1 MRGVELRETPFPG
14 RAVFLSRCRACVS
27 GGDHQGVVDDEG
39 RVACRGGRDAPDDLG
54 HPTYPRAVYVQRL
67 PAGSTSTLMMSLLS
81 WRLRH
86 QSIQNSS
93 GTSHDRPNPI
103 VAPFRPVNDSVRLC
117 GARSATRND
126 GQLHSV
132 RRSTCHHQ
140 PRHRMR
146 RHRLRSSR
154 PCARPR
160 YHPHCY
166 QELMRGS
173 QVLPRG
179 SFPQD
184 GAQVIGGNGPLP
196 PRSRGPDLATE
207 LDARA
212 GPPPRTVS
220 RASRRHT
227 AAGWP
232 CCDDADPPPG
242 FWAWMLTCRSELA
255 EHDLG
260 RGDLRP
266 APAVDTLP
274 VFLVWFLRHPGPAT
288 PAWAASG
295 STSSSARKPPPHHR
309 RARSS
314 GTSPSPL
321 SIPLAKG
328 VAPFPA
334 YLGCPP
340 PCVCAGQCGEVL
352 RQVAAMAA
360 TASTAAGKR

>member
-232 CCDDADPPPG
+232 CCGVICRSAAWVLGVDADVPQR
-242 FWAWMLTCRSELA
+242 AC
-255 EHDLG
+255 
-260 RGDLRP
+260 
-266 APAVDTLP
+266 
-274 VFLVWFLRHPGPAT
+274 
-288 PAWAASG
+288 
-295 STSSSARKPPPHHR
+295 
-309 RARSS
+309 RARPWWGICAQHPQWTPCRCSWCGS
-314 GTSPSPL
+314 YGTQVPRRRRGQPRVLRQARRGNLRRSPPSTIQRHIAVPAGL
-321 SIPLAKG
+321 PLAK
-328 VAPFPA
+328 ALPPFRLPWLPPA
-334 YLGCPP
+334 LCLRWAMRRGFE
-340 PCVCAGQCGEVL
+340 AGGGNGG
-352 RQVAAMAA
+352 